1 MTQKIYVDD
10 VRATIEKVQN
20 FNKGF
25 TASRMEQVAEFRV
38 IAAILY
44 NQIEMADKCI
54 QILIDEKQIKE
65 AITQVQI
72 TR

>member
-1 MTQKIYVDD
+1 M
-10 VRATIEKVQN
+10 
-20 FNKGF
+20 
-25 TASRMEQVAEFRV
+25 AEFRV